1 MSSSTS
7 SHPAWR
13 AWVVGLALALC
24 AAVVS
29 PWTPSASAGT
39 TPAPGDTVWIGSL
52 TQGHSGSSMHAVY
65 SPVPADTANPGTPDF
80 WAYCIE
86 HNVSAKT
93 NTTAVAGDVSSFLG
107 ANLYDTDPT
116 VPGKVLWILANSY
129 PALSLA
135 DFATAAGVPGLSQ
148 KDAVEAVQYAIWRYT
163 DVGWDSNWNWAGSD
177 SEANAE
183 AAYWYLIGKIN
194 AGNTLAASP
203 AVTAS
208 VTAPAG
214 AQQAGTLVGPFTVHT
229 NQPTVSVSVAPGV
242 TLTDGAGAPINAAS
256 VVDGQEIYLDLRGS
270 TTAGSATVTVTAQG
284 SGGTGTVIS
293 VPTTSGGTPTAG
305 SHRQSMVLVAAST
318 ATTTG
323 TAAAAWAAAP
333 APSIGTTLTDK
344 ADGDHA
350 IPAGGGTVVDTIAY
364 QNLVPGTSYTVT
376 GELMKK
382 SDGSATG
389 ITGTKTFTP
398 ASANGTVEVEFTVPA
413 GYAGQS
419 LVAFEQLKVT
429 GQAPVVASHEDINDT
444 AQTVTVAPAPSI
456 GTTLTDKADG
466 DHAIPAGGGTVVDT
480 IAYQNLVPGTSYTVT
495 GELMKKSDGSATGI
509 TGSKTFTPASANG
522 TVEVEFTVPAG
533 YAGQSLVAFEQLK
546 VTGQAPVV
554 ASHEDINDIAQ
565 TVSVDKAA
573 PTVTT
578 EASAATI
585 TLEGGSVALHDVV
598 TVTGL
603 VPGGAPA
610 STGTATLYGPLSS
623 VDASVCTEANAVGSV
638 TFTPANGTISTPT
651 ITVDQPGLYTWQVH
665 LSANDRNTAA
675 SHACGLATETT
686 DVKSPVLP
694 GQAKVSLTTEASQRT
709 VKPGTAVFDKVTIKG
724 FVPGH
729 GATGSATLYGPFAS
743 RADIT
748 CTPATAVRTVAF
760 APANGTITT
769 PSVHVNRTGYYTWVA
784 STTADSRNTA
794 ATHACGLV
802 AETTIVRKPSYA
814 APVVGTGFSTD
825 GWDPSARRS
834 VSRIRIPSLGVNAA
848 SSLVGITRG
857 QMQVPGNVARTG
869 QLTQSAA
876 AGDLI
881 GTTVIAG
888 HVSDRH
894 DRPGAFWKLSKIRKG
909 KVVTVV
915 QGGKT
920 LRYRVT
926 GIERFSRTKKLP
938 ARFFSTTGEH
948 RLVLIS
954 CTGRTTTPGGG
965 FHYRQ
970 NVVVTAVPID

>member
-93 NTTAVAGDVSSFLG
+93 NTTAVAGDVSSFVG

-389 ITGTKTFTP
+389 ITG
-398 ASANGTVEVEFTVPA
+398 
-413 GYAGQS
+413 
-419 LVAFEQLKVT
+419 
-429 GQAPVVASHEDINDT
+429 
-444 AQTVTVAPAPSI
+444 
-456 GTTLTDKADG
+456 
-466 DHAIPAGGGTVVDT
+466 
-480 IAYQNLVPGTSYTVT
+480 
-495 GELMKKSDGSATGI
+495 
-509 TGSKTFTPASANG
+509 SKTFTPASANG

-554 ASHEDINDIAQ
+554 AAHEDINDTAQ

-578 EASAATI
+578 EASAATV

-675 SHACGLATETT
+675 SHACGLAAETT

-694 GQAKVSLTTEASQRT
+694 GQAKVSLTTEASHRT

-760 APANGTITT
+760 TPANGTIAT
-769 PSVHVNRTGYYTWVA
+769 PSVQVNRTGYYTWVA

-938 ARFFSTTGEH
+938 ARFFSTTGAH